1 MCFLNKMDRT
11 GANVYSC
18 VDTILGAGANPAVL
32 QLPIGTESDF
42 LGVIDLVT
50 MEAIVWRGEDLG
62 ASFDVI
68 PLSECNDIDLVDDAV
83 KAKAKEWHDK
93 LVEAVVE
100 QDEDVLMAYLEGQE
114 HDVPP

>member
-1 MCFLNKMDRT
+1 M
-11 GANVYSC
+11 
-18 VDTILGAGANPAVL
+18 
-32 QLPIGTESDF
+32 
-42 LGVIDLVT
+42 VT

-83 KAKAKEWHDK
+83 KAQAKEWHDK

-100 QDEDVLMAYLEGQE
+100 QDEDILMAYLEGQE